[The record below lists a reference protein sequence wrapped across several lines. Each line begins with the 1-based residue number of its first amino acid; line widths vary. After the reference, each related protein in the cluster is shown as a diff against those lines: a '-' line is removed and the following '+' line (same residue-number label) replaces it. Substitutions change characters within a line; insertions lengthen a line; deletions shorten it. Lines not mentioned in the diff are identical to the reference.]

1 MKRYNTII
9 LTILIVAVALLTGC
23 TIFDDDFGNTTPD
36 KNSAVALNF
45 VPQNLEAQLV
55 GTRAVDAKV
64 TEETALNDV
73 HIFLFNQANGEQF
86 YYHHLSSSANE
97 DTKSE
102 IINPWDDD
110 YVDIHDAIVFV
121 LANFE
126 EGAINKDKAED
137 HDYTLAELQG
147 NYAPSNHDI
156 THLPVMGMP
165 MVGSVELDFDQLRDT
180 GSVAAR
186 QVDIKMY
193 ALLSRLDFIISL
205 NSDETDITGT
215 YPQMTLKEFG
225 LYNVPKYINVAESNS
240 NSNFNESDYF
250 DQEVT
255 YGPTISNKSG
265 HIRISL
271 YMFENKQGIHTGY
284 SYPDG
289 IEDHPQDKQRYK
301 PLIAEENNLTEKAT
315 YFTFSANYIDFHGTS
330 IDVSYKLY
338 VGANNTD
345 DFNIRRNHQ
354 YKSNISIVGIKT
366 SDYGDIDDREGSNTF
381 DARVTISESQ
391 PFFLSMIQERALDA
405 HFGVVPID
413 IYLAS
418 GSDKVRLEVVN
429 DGVSRKM
436 MKLHY
441 IGRRATQEGDGKQQY
456 FYTDMI
462 SNAASYGL
470 SDDISNISNTHRV
483 YIYVD
488 ENISLKSRTGYINV
502 YYNGASTPSTTL
514 AIEQTGLVPV
524 RVIDRET
531 GNLQQVVF
539 CESFEEYLDFYDP
552 LQPYNSPN
560 IFPGLPWGA
569 QGKDISDEGARNNYN
584 DGKKYTEMIISD
596 YGITMSSLALNG
608 TPATAAAYCAHKN
621 KRQSNGN
628 VVNYNW
634 CMPGIRQLEGV
645 LTANYN
651 RFAPIREG
659 EYYWS
664 SATGKNREGVF
675 GFGAADDDNRARATA
690 AYIMSD
696 GTTIDYVDS
705 DKDYKYEVAGDFYG
719 HAGGSAYRTEKLRIR
734 AIYQP
739 AEGDIIDGITYSSNA
754 STNETNFIPD
764 YNQ

>member
-121 LANFE
+121 VANFE

-147 NYAPSNHDI
+147 SYAPSNHDI
-156 THLPVMGMP
+156 TRLPVMGMP

-265 HIRISL
+265 QIRISL

-289 IEDHPQDKQRYK
+289 IDDEKHQNDKQRYK
-301 PLIAEENNLTEKAT
+301 PLVAEENNLTEKAT

-366 SDYGDIDDREGSNTF
+366 SDYGGIDGMEGSNTF

-418 GSDKVRLEVVN
+418 SSDKVRLEVVN
-429 DGVSRKM
+429 DSVSRGM
-436 MKLHY
+436 MKLHN

-462 SNAASYGL
+462 SNVDSYGL
-470 SDDISNISNTHRV
+470 SYDISNISNTHRV

-502 YYNGASTPSTTL
+502 YYNGASIPSTTL
-514 AIEQTGLVPV
+514 AIEQVGLIPV
-524 RVIDRET
+524 IVGDNEQ
-531 GNLQQVVF
+531 LVF
-539 CESFEEYLDFYDP
+539 CESYEEYLDFYDP
-552 LQPYNSPN
+552 LQPYNSEHL
-560 IFPGLPWGA
+560 FQGLKWANGS
-569 QGKDISDEGARNNYN
+569 KNISDENAQNNYTN
-584 DGKKYTEMIISD
+584 GRDYTKMIISD
-596 YGITMSSLALNG
+596 YGTSMSSLYLTG
-608 TPATAAAYCAHKN
+608 VPSTAAAYCAHKN
-621 KRQSNGN
+621 KRNSSDKN

-634 CMPGIRQLEGV
+634 CLPGIRQLEGT

-651 RFAPIREG
+651 RFAPIRDG
-659 EYYWS
+659 AYYWS
-664 SATGKNREGVF
+664 SATGKNTNKWLILPN
-675 GFGAADDDNRARATA
+675 DDDSRARATS
-690 AYIMSD
+690 AYIIT
-696 GTTIDYVDS
+696 GTDEIDYAPS
-705 DKDYKYEVAGDFYG
+705 DINNKYENSGSYHDR
-719 HAGGSAYRTEKLRIR
+719 AGGSALRTVELRIR
-734 AIYQP
+734 AIYHPTDNQV
-739 AEGDIIDGITYSSNA
+739 IDGYTYRNNA
-754 STNETNFIPD
+754 SQDIATFITNYPQN
-764 YNQ
+764 

>member
-73 HIFLFNQANGEQF
+73 HIFLFDKNSGEQF

-121 LANFE
+121 VANFE

-147 NYAPSNHDI
+147 SYAPSNHDI
-156 THLPVMGMP
+156 TRLPVMGMP

-265 HIRISL
+265 QIRISL

-284 SYPDG
+284 
-289 IEDHPQDKQRYK
+289 
-301 PLIAEENNLTEKAT
+301 
-315 YFTFSANYIDFHGTS
+315 
-330 IDVSYKLY
+330 
-338 VGANNTD
+338 
-345 DFNIRRNHQ
+345 
-354 YKSNISIVGIKT
+354 
-366 SDYGDIDDREGSNTF
+366 
-381 DARVTISESQ
+381 
-391 PFFLSMIQERALDA
+391 
-405 HFGVVPID
+405 
-413 IYLAS
+413 
-418 GSDKVRLEVVN
+418 
-429 DGVSRKM
+429 
-436 MKLHY
+436 
-441 IGRRATQEGDGKQQY
+441 
-456 FYTDMI
+456 
-462 SNAASYGL
+462 
-470 SDDISNISNTHRV
+470 
-483 YIYVD
+483 
-488 ENISLKSRTGYINV
+488 
-502 YYNGASTPSTTL
+502 
-514 AIEQTGLVPV
+514 
-524 RVIDRET
+524 
-531 GNLQQVVF
+531 
-539 CESFEEYLDFYDP
+539 
-552 LQPYNSPN
+552 
-560 IFPGLPWGA
+560 
-569 QGKDISDEGARNNYN
+569 
-584 DGKKYTEMIISD
+584 
-596 YGITMSSLALNG
+596 
-608 TPATAAAYCAHKN
+608 
-621 KRQSNGN
+621 
-628 VVNYNW
+628 
-634 CMPGIRQLEGV
+634 
-645 LTANYN
+645 
-651 RFAPIREG
+651 
-659 EYYWS
+659 
-664 SATGKNREGVF
+664 
-675 GFGAADDDNRARATA
+675 
-690 AYIMSD
+690 
-696 GTTIDYVDS
+696 
-705 DKDYKYEVAGDFYG
+705 
-719 HAGGSAYRTEKLRIR
+719 
-734 AIYQP
+734 
-739 AEGDIIDGITYSSNA
+739 
-754 STNETNFIPD
+754 
-764 YNQ
+764 

>member
-121 LANFE
+121 VANFE

-147 NYAPSNHDI
+147 SYAPSNHDI
-156 THLPVMGMP
+156 TRLPVMGMP

-265 HIRISL
+265 QIRISL
-271 YMFENKQGIHTGY
+271 YMFENKQGIHTDY

-289 IEDHPQDKQRYK
+289 IEDHLQDKQRYK
-301 PLIAEENNLTEKAT
+301 PLIAEEENLTEKAT

-338 VGANNTD
+338 VGANNTN

-366 SDYGDIDDREGSNTF
+366 SDYGDIDGMEGSNTF

-429 DGVSRKM
+429 DGVSRGM
-436 MKLHY
+436 MKLHN
-441 IGRRATQEGDGKQQY
+441 IGRRATQEGDGKKQY
-456 FYTDMI
+456 FYNDMI

-470 SDDISNISNTHRV
+470 SDDISNIGNTHRV

-560 IFPGLPWGA
+560 IFPGLPWASG
-569 QGKDISDEGARNNYN
+569 GKAIGENARNNYN
-584 DGKKYTEMIISD
+584 NGKKYTEKIISA
-596 YGITMSSLALNG
+596 YGITMSSLTLNG

-621 KRQSNGN
+621 KRQSNNN
-628 VVNYNW
+628 VVNYKW

-651 RFAPIREG
+651 RFAPIRDG

-664 SATGKNREGVF
+664 SAAGKKATWF
-675 GFGAADDDNRARATA
+675 GLSEADDDDRARATA
-690 AYIMSD
+690 AYIDSN
-696 GTTIDYVDS
+696 GNIQYAPS
-705 DKDYKYEVAGDFYG
+705 DKNNQYEADGDYNGK
-719 HAGGSAYRTEKLRIR
+719 AGGSALRTTKLRIR

-739 AEGDIIDGITYSSNA
+739 DEGDVIDRIEYTDNA
-754 STNETNFIPD
+754 TTNETNFITNYPQ
-764 YNQ
+764 N

>member
-265 HIRISL
+265 QIRISL

-289 IEDHPQDKQRYK
+289 IDDEKHQNDKQRYK
-301 PLIAEENNLTEKAT
+301 PLVAEENNLTEKAT

-366 SDYGDIDDREGSNTF
+366 SDYGDIDGMEGSNTF

-418 GSDKVRLEVVN
+418 GSDNVRLEVVN
-429 DGVSRKM
+429 DGVSRGM
-436 MKLHY
+436 MKLHN

-470 SDDISNISNTHRV
+470 SDDISNIRNTHRV

-524 RVIDRET
+524 RVVSD
-531 GNLQQVVF
+531 GNLEQVVF
-539 CESFEEYLDFYDP
+539 CESYEEYLDFYDP
-552 LQPYNSPN
+552 QQPYNSPN
-560 IFPGLPWGA
+560 LFPGLPWGA
-569 QGKDISDEGARNNYN
+569 QGKAIGEDARNNYN
-584 DGKKYTEMIISD
+584 NGKKYTEKIISA
-596 YGITMSSLALNG
+596 YGIAMSSLTLNG

-621 KRQSNGN
+621 KRQSNNN

-634 CMPGIRQLEGV
+634 CLPGIRQLEGV

-651 RFAPIREG
+651 RFAPIRDG

-664 SATGKNREGVF
+664 SAAGKKAKWF
-675 GFGAADDDNRARATA
+675 GISEEDDDDRARATA

-696 GTTIDYVDS
+696 GTTIDYAKS
-705 DKDYKYEVAGDFYG
+705 DKGNKYEEAGTYNG
-719 HAGGSAYRTEKLRIR
+719 KAGGSAYRTTKLRIR
-734 AIYQP
+734 AIYHP
-739 AEGDIIDGITYSSNA
+739 KEDVDKIDGIIYSSNA
-754 STNETNFIPD
+754 STNEANFITHYP
-764 YNQ
+764 Q

>member
-121 LANFE
+121 VANFE

-147 NYAPSNHDI
+147 SYAPSNHDI

-271 YMFENKQGIHTGY
+271 YMFENKQGIHTDY

-289 IEDHPQDKQRYK
+289 IDKHENDKQRYK
-301 PLIAEENNLTEKAT
+301 PLIAEEENLTEKAT

-338 VGANNTD
+338 VGANNTN

-366 SDYGDIDDREGSNTF
+366 SDYGGIDDMEGSNTF

-413 IYLAS
+413 IYLANS
-418 GSDKVRLEVVN
+418 SDNVRLEVVN

-441 IGRRATQEGDGKQQY
+441 IGRRANQEGDGKKQY

-462 SNAASYGL
+462 SNAASYEL

-514 AIEQTGLVPV
+514 AIEQTGLIPV
-524 RVIDRET
+524 IVGDNEQ
-531 GNLQQVVF
+531 LVF
-539 CESFEEYLDFYDP
+539 CESYEEYLDFYDP

-560 IFPGLPWGA
+560 LFPGLPWATG
-569 QGKDISDEGARNNYN
+569 GKAIGDDARNNYIK
-584 DGKKYTEMIISD
+584 GKDYTEKIINA
-596 YGITMSSLALNG
+596 YGIAMSSLTLNG

-621 KRQSNGN
+621 KRNSSNNN

-634 CMPGIRQLEGV
+634 CLPGIRQLEGT

-659 EYYWS
+659 KYYWS
-664 SATGKNREGVF
+664 SAAGKKAKWWGISEE
-675 GFGAADDDNRARATA
+675 DDDDRARATA
-690 AYIMSD
+690 AYISN
-696 GTTIDYVDS
+696 GNIKYFES
-705 DKDYKYEVAGDFYG
+705 NKEHKYEEGE
-719 HAGGSAYRTEKLRIR
+719 GGSALRTTTLRIR

-739 AEGDIIDGITYSSNA
+739 AAGDKIDGITYTGTA
-754 STNETNFIPD
+754 STDKANFITN

>member
-121 LANFE
+121 VANFE

-147 NYAPSNHDI
+147 SYAPSNHDI

-265 HIRISL
+265 QIRISL
-271 YMFENKQGIHTGY
+271 YMFENKQGIHTNY

-289 IEDHPQDKQRYK
+289 IDDDDKHNAKQRYK
-301 PLIAEENNLTEKAT
+301 PLIAEEENLTEKAT

-338 VGANNTD
+338 VGANNTN

-366 SDYGDIDDREGSNTF
+366 SDYGDIDGMEGSNTF

-413 IYLAS
+413 IYLANS
-418 GSDKVRLEVVN
+418 SDKVRLEVV
-429 DGVSRKM
+429 DGVSRNM
-436 MKLHY
+436 MKLHN

-462 SNAASYGL
+462 SNAASYDGL
-470 SDDISNISNTHRV
+470 SDDISNIGNTHRV

-514 AIEQTGLVPV
+514 AIEQTGLIPV
-524 RVIDRET
+524 RVVND
-531 GNLQQVVF
+531 GNLQQVIF

-552 LQPYNSPN
+552 QQPYNSPN
-560 IFPGLPWGA
+560 LFPGLPWGA
-569 QGKDISDEGARNNYN
+569 QGKNISDASAQNNYI

-596 YGITMSSLALNG
+596 YGITMSSLTLNG

-621 KRQSNGN
+621 KRNSSNNN

-634 CMPGIRQLEGV
+634 CLPGIRQLEGT

-659 EYYWS
+659 KYYWS
-664 SATGKNREGVF
+664 SATGKYDGWISLGR
-675 GFGAADDDNRARATA
+675 DDDNRARATA

-696 GTTIDYVDS
+696 GTTIDYAKS
-705 DKDYKYEVAGDFYG
+705 DKDNKYENNE
-719 HAGGSAYRTEKLRIR
+719 GGSALRTEKLRIR

-739 AEGDIIDGITYSSNA
+739 AAGDIIDGITYSSNA
-754 STNETNFIPD
+754 STNETNFITNYP
-764 YNQ
+764 Q

>member
-121 LANFE
+121 VANFE

-147 NYAPSNHDI
+147 SYAPSNHDI

-265 HIRISL
+265 QIRISL
-271 YMFENKQGIHTGY
+271 YMFENKQGIHTDY

-289 IEDHPQDKQRYK
+289 IEDHEQDKQRYK
-301 PLIAEENNLTEKAT
+301 PLVAEENNLTEKAT

-338 VGANNTD
+338 VGANNTN

-366 SDYGDIDDREGSNTF
+366 SDYGDIDDMEGSNTF

-413 IYLAS
+413 IYLAN

-429 DGVSRKM
+429 DGVSRGM
-436 MKLHY
+436 MKLHN
-441 IGRRATQEGDGKQQY
+441 IGRKATQEGDGKQQY

-514 AIEQTGLVPV
+514 AIEQVGLVPV
-524 RVIDRET
+524 IVGDNEQ
-531 GNLQQVVF
+531 LVF
-539 CESFEEYLDFYDP
+539 CESYEEYLDFYDP
-552 LQPYNSPN
+552 LQPYNSEHL
-560 IFPGLPWGA
+560 FQGLKWANGS
-569 QGKDISDEGARNNYN
+569 KNISDEDARNNYTEGR
-584 DGKKYTEMIISD
+584 DYTKMIISD
-596 YGITMSSLALNG
+596 YGTSMSSLYLTG
-608 TPATAAAYCAHKN
+608 VPSTAAAYCAHKN
-621 KRQSNGN
+621 KRNSSDKN

-634 CMPGIRQLEGV
+634 CLPGIRQLEGT

-651 RFAPIREG
+651 RFSPIRDG
-659 EYYWS
+659 AYYWS
-664 SATGKNREGVF
+664 SATGKNSEGIF
-675 GFGAADDDNRARATA
+675 GWGASDDDSRARATS
-690 AYIMSD
+690 AYITNTD
-696 GTTIDYVDS
+696 EIDYAPS
-705 DKDYKYEVAGDFYG
+705 DKNNKYEDSGSYHDR
-719 HAGGSAYRTEKLRIR
+719 AGGSALRTEELRIR
-734 AIYQP
+734 AIYHPTTNQV
-739 AEGDIIDGITYSSNA
+739 IDGYTYRNNA
-754 STNETNFIPD
+754 SQDIATFITNYP
-764 YNQ
+764 Q

>member
-147 NYAPSNHDI
+147 SYAPSNHDI
-156 THLPVMGMP
+156 TRLPVMGMP

-265 HIRISL
+265 QIRISL

-366 SDYGDIDDREGSNTF
+366 SDYGDIDGMEGSNTF

-429 DGVSRKM
+429 DGVSRSM

-514 AIEQTGLVPV
+514 AIEQVGLIPV
-524 RVIDRET
+524 IVGDNEQ
-531 GNLQQVVF
+531 LVF
-539 CESFEEYLDFYDP
+539 CESYEEYLDFYDP
-552 LQPYNSPN
+552 LQPYNSPSLYK
-560 IFPGLPWGA
+560 GLAWGA
-569 QGKDISDEGARNNYN
+569 KGKDAGKRNNYTE
-584 DGKKYTEMIISD
+584 GKS
-596 YGITMSSLALNG
+596 ITATIVSQSGVAMSSLTLNG
-608 TPATAAAYCAHKN
+608 KPATAAAYCAHKN
-621 KRQSNGN
+621 KRKSNN
-628 VVNYNW
+628 DVIDYKW
-634 CMPGIRQLEGV
+634 CLPGIRQLEGT

-659 EYYWS
+659 AYYWS
-664 SATGKNREGVF
+664 SAEGEKKTL
-675 GFGAADDDNRARATA
+675 GFITSDDTDRARATA
-690 AYIMSD
+690 AYIAD
-696 GTTIDYVDS
+696 GGVIDYAPSATDN
-705 DKDYKYEVAGDFYG
+705 KYENSGSYYG
-719 HAGGSAYRTEKLRIR
+719 KAGGSADRNTVLRIR
-734 AIYQP
+734 AIYHP
-739 AEGDIIDGITYSSNA
+739 DNGDTIDGYTYRNNA
-754 STNETNFIPD
+754 SQDIATFITNYPQN
-764 YNQ
+764 

>member
-147 NYAPSNHDI
+147 SYAPSNHDI
-156 THLPVMGMP
+156 TRLPVMGMP

-265 HIRISL
+265 QIRISL

-289 IEDHPQDKQRYK
+289 IDDEKHQNDKQRYK
-301 PLIAEENNLTEKAT
+301 PLVAEENNLTEKAT

-366 SDYGDIDDREGSNTF
+366 SDYGDIDGMEGSNTF

-413 IYLAS
+413 IYLANS
-418 GSDKVRLEVVN
+418 SDKVRLEVVN

-462 SNAASYGL
+462 SNAASYDGL
-470 SDDISNISNTHRV
+470 SDDISNIGNTHRV

-524 RVIDRET
+524 RVVSD

-539 CESFEEYLDFYDP
+539 CESYEEYLDFYDP
-552 LQPYNSPN
+552 LQPYNSPSLYE
-560 IFPGLPWGA
+560 GLAWGA
-569 QGKDISDEGARNNYN
+569 KGKDA
-584 DGKKYTEMIISD
+584 GKRDNYTEGKSYTATIVSQS
-596 YGITMSSLALNG
+596 GVAMSSLTLNG
-608 TPATAAAYCAHKN
+608 KPATAAAYCAHKN
-621 KRQSNGN
+621 KRKSNN
-628 VVNYNW
+628 DVIDYKW
-634 CMPGIRQLEGV
+634 CLPGIRQLEGT

-651 RFAPIREG
+651 RFAPIRDG
-659 EYYWS
+659 AYYWS
-664 SATGKNREGVF
+664 SAEGEKKYL
-675 GFGAADDDNRARATA
+675 GFITSDDTDRARATA
-690 AYIMSD
+690 AYIAD
-696 GTTIDYVDS
+696 GGVIDYAKSATDN
-705 DKDYKYEVAGDFYG
+705 KYENSGSYNG
-719 HAGGSAYRTEKLRIR
+719 RAGGSADRNTVLRIR
-734 AIYQP
+734 AIYHP
-739 AEGDIIDGITYSSNA
+739 DEGDDIDGITYSSNA
-754 STNETNFIPD
+754 STNEANFITNYP
-764 YNQ
+764 Q

>member
-121 LANFE
+121 VANFE

-147 NYAPSNHDI
+147 SYAPSNHDI

-265 HIRISL
+265 QIRISL

-289 IEDHPQDKQRYK
+289 IDDEKHQNDKQRYK

-338 VGANNTD
+338 VGANNTN

-366 SDYGDIDDREGSNTF
+366 SDYGDIDGMEGSNTF

-418 GSDKVRLEVVN
+418 GSDKVRLEVVD
-429 DGVSRKM
+429 DGVSRGM
-436 MKLHY
+436 MKLHN

-456 FYTDMI
+456 FYNDMI

-514 AIEQTGLVPV
+514 AIEQVGLVPV
-524 RVIDRET
+524 IVSNE
-531 GNLQQVVF
+531 NNNEQLVF
-539 CESFEEYLDFYDP
+539 CESYEEYLDFYDP
-552 LQPYNSPN
+552 LQPYNSPSLYE
-560 IFPGLPWGA
+560 GLAWGA
-569 QGKDISDEGARNNYN
+569 KGKDA
-584 DGKKYTEMIISD
+584 GKRDNYTEGKS
-596 YGITMSSLALNG
+596 ITATIVSQSGVAMSSLTLNG
-608 TPATAAAYCAHKN
+608 KPATAAAYCAHKN
-621 KRQSNGN
+621 KRTSNN
-628 VVNYNW
+628 DVINYKW
-634 CMPGIRQLEGV
+634 CLPGIRQLEGT

-651 RFAPIREG
+651 RFAPIRDG
-659 EYYWS
+659 AYYWS
-664 SATGKNREGVF
+664 SAEGEKKYL
-675 GFGAADDDNRARATA
+675 GFITSDDTDRARATA
-690 AYIMSD
+690 AYIAD
-696 GTTIDYVDS
+696 GGVIDYAKSATDN
-705 DKDYKYEVAGDFYG
+705 KYENSGSYNG
-719 HAGGSAYRTEKLRIR
+719 RAGGSADRNTVLRIR
-734 AIYQP
+734 AIYHP
-739 AEGDIIDGITYSSNA
+739 DNGDTIDGYTYRNNVSQDIATFITNY
-754 STNETNFIPD
+754 P
-764 YNQ
+764 Q